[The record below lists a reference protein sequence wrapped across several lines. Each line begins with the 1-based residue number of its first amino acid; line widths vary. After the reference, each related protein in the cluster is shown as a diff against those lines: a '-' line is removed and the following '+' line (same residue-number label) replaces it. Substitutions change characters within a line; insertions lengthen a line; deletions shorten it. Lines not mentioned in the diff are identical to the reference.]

1 MAPLRLRD
9 LHPGQVGGELV
20 GPAPDGGGVLVPGG
34 LLELGTNLGNG
45 VEAVGRAGAL
55 HAVAEAA
62 DQRVV
67 GPAQRGVE
75 QFTVGDYDLV
85 LMDMQMPVM
94 DGAAATRAIR
104 AWERAHH
111 RPPTPVLALTAN
123 VLAADVQACLDAGCT
138 SHIAKP
144 VKKPVLLEAIARH
157 AARCSSS
164 ESLAASQTARSTAA

>member
-1 MAPLRLRD
+1 VAPAAAPAATGPAAGNGHASPPGAADPAADPAAQRPLRIL
-9 LHPGQVGGELV
+9 LV
-20 GPAPDGGGVLVPGG
+20 EDSPD
-34 LLELGTNLGNG
+34 N
-45 VEAVGRAGAL
+45 RAL
-55 HAVAEAA
+55 IQFYLKREPCRLDVAEN
-62 DQRVV
+62 
-67 GPAQRGVE
+67 GQRGVE